1 MAGCCRLFPA
11 DRLLYSSQAFIL
23 EVEVSQ
29 VLPLQGVLF
38 IEVFGTFQPQVE
50 SLLSIDKSPFRAF
63 ECPFKAFERRFYC
76 SLTIFFQ

>member
-50 SLLSIDKSPFRAF
+50 SLLSIQGKRIKSFTF
-63 ECPFKAFERRFYC
+63 
-76 SLTIFFQ
+76 